1 MIRGQWGRV
10 ARGPRSAATKMIHQC
25 PRVARK
31 HSKNTVSVSVCHMV
45 SILGPLV
52 QLSVKLVLSSAFP
65 VTLETHKEA
74 RNRSRLWDLCD
85 LTVTSLPSLPLCS
98 LSLFQAGAMPASLP
112 SPRHAV
118 GLFPSDCED
127 RKQRTERG
135 NDLSSAPCLTP
146 PSSADT

>member
-1 MIRGQWGRV
+1 MIRGQWGHV
-10 ARGPRSAATKMIHQC
+10 AREPRSTATKMIHQC

-31 HSKNTVSVSVCHMV
+31 HIVNTVSVSVCHMV

-98 LSLFQAGAMPASLP
+98 LSLFQAGAMPASLS
-112 SPRHAV
+112 SPPTPGRSV
-118 GLFPSDCED
+118 PIRL
-127 RKQRTERG
+127 RG
-135 NDLSSAPCLTP
+135 QEAEDLSSLSD
-146 PSSADT
+146 PSFLR